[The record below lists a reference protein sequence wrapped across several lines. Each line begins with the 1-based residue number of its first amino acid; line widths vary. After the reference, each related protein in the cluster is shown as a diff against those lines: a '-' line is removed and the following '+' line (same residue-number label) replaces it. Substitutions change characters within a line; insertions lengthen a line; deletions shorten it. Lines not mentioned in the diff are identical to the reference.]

1 MRLFGVFLLFLC
13 VTAPAIAQDRRDRV
27 ALQAALIEIRDGD
40 WSEAEARAASRDPVI
55 QTITDWHRLR
65 ADGSFPE
72 VEAFV
77 TQHPDWPGLSLM
89 RRRVEDDV
97 PADKALTFFAETPP
111 QTGAGVL
118 SYANA
123 LRVDDAAQAD
133 TVLINAWTTLRMP
146 LNIERL
152 YLRNHGALLRPH
164 HPARLDMLLW
174 QSQQTEA
181 RRMLPLVRE
190 GQTALAE
197 ARIALQSAASD
208 VEAKLAA
215 VPDGLKRHGG
225 LAFDRFE
232 WRARKGLQEGTL
244 ELLLGHSLSAHAL
257 GNPQAWSNRRR
268 SIARDLMRDEQN
280 KTAYHVASTHFLESG
295 SNYAD
300 LEWLSG
306 FIALRKLDR
315 PDWALAHFTAFEAA
329 VRTPISKG
337 RAFYWLG
344 RTHEALGDPDA
355 AQMAY
360 EQGGR
365 HQTSFYGLLA
375 AEKAGL
381 PLDPTLVGFDTPW
394 ERAPFTDRPVFQAA
408 ALFMAI
414 GEDALAERFLTH
426 LADILPADQ
435 LPALGAFAV
444 AKNRPHIAVM
454 IGKRAARR
462 AIVIPQAY
470 FALHPLAEMDLP
482 APKALSLAIAR
493 RESEFDPI
501 VTSSAGARGLMQLM
515 PRTAQ
520 AVARDQGMAFRS
532 ARLLSDWQYNAR
544 LGSAYLAELIAD
556 FGDSPVIVAA
566 GYNAGPGRPK
576 SWMDRF
582 GDPRKGEID
591 IIDWIEHIPF
601 RETRNYVM
609 RVTESLPVYRA
620 RLTGVTGQ
628 ISFTKELIG
637 EIPLRRPQARPAGL
651 GQEEASLSVAP
662 ATE

>member
-1 MRLFGVFLLFLC
+1 MRLFWVLVLSVCL
-13 VTAPAIAQDRRDRV
+13 TAPALAQDRLDRV
-27 ALQAALIEIRDGD
+27 ALQAALIAVRDGD
-40 WSEAEARAASRDPVI
+40 WTEAANRAAPRDPVI
-55 QTITDWHRLR
+55 QTIVDWHRLR
-65 ADGSFPE
+65 AGGSYAE
-72 VEAFV
+72 VAAFLEEN
-77 TQHPDWPGLSLM
+77 PDWPGLALM
-89 RRRVEDDV
+89 RRRVEEDV
-97 PADKALTFFAETPP
+97 PLDNALSLFADAPP

-118 SYANA
+118 TYAAA
-123 LRVDDAAQAD
+123 LRTDDPDQADAA
-133 TVLINAWTTLRMP
+133 LITAWTTMRMP
-146 LNIERL
+146 QETERL

-164 HPARLDMLLW
+164 HAERLDMLLW
-174 QSQQTEA
+174 QSQRTEA
-181 RRMLPLVRE
+181 RRMLPFVSE
-190 GQTALAE
+190 DQTALAE
-197 ARIALQSAASD
+197 ARIALQADASD
-208 VEAKLAA
+208 VEAKLAE
-215 VPDGLKRHGG
+215 VPESLRRYGG
-225 LAFDRFE
+225 LAFDRFQ
-232 WRARKGLQEGTL
+232 WRTRKGLNEGAL
-244 ELLLGHSLSAHAL
+244 ELLLGHSLSAEAL

-268 SIARDLMRDEQN
+268 SIARDMMRDEQN
-280 KTAYHVASTHFLESG
+280 RTAYHVASTHFLTEG
-295 SNYAD
+295 SNFAD

-306 FIALRKLDR
+306 FIALRKLNQ
-315 PDWALAHFTAFEAA
+315 PETALTHFTAFEAA

-344 RTHEALGDPDA
+344 RTHEALGNAEA
-355 AQMAY
+355 AQAAY
-360 EQGGR
+360 AEGGQ

-381 PLDPTLVGFDTPW
+381 PLDPSLVGFDAPW
-394 ERAPFTDRPVFQAA
+394 EDASFTARPVFQAA
-408 ALFMAI
+408 ALFLSI

-426 LADILPADQ
+426 LADILRADE
-435 LPALGAFAV
+435 LPALGSFAV

-493 RESEFDPI
+493 RESEFDLG
-501 VTSSAGARGLMQLM
+501 VTSSAGARGLMQVM

-556 FGDSPVIVAA
+556 FGDSPVMVAA

-620 RLTGVTGQ
+620 RLTGITGP
-628 ISFTKELIG
+628 IRFTEELVG
-637 EIPLRRPQARPAGL
+637 EVPLRRPEARPEGL
-651 GQEEASLSVAP
+651 GQEEASLSDVP